1 VNLILTIAWTHVR
14 HRARQ
19 TLVAIAGVM
28 TGVGFSVMMA
38 AMMEGSQDDFIKTL
52 VDSLPHISVTDELRE
67 PTRQPADILYRAAE
81 FHGLTPEVRRPG
93 IKNPMATIAS
103 LKTWVPGALTASVQ
117 SKAVLRFAGRNLTTS
132 IVGIDPRTEADVS
145 NLSTHMKQGTLTSL
159 YRASNGILLGDRLAN
174 KIGARV
180 NSNITLASAVGG
192 SMSATVVGTFHSGF
206 RATDETTGYVLLKT
220 AQVLEKQTGIVNE
233 IRVRTRDPMQARLI
247 SERIG
252 EQTGYKSISWQEAQ
266 EDLLSAITLRN
277 VLMYTIV
284 GAILLVASFGTYNI
298 ISTIT
303 HEKTRDI
310 AILKSR
316 GVGVD
321 IRLSPHPRAGV
332 AGIQDTFFR
341 FQPSTGS
348 LFGEALFARYDR
360 CLGVE
365 HGRRLFSGP
374 RRGAAAPG
382 RYHPGR
388 DMSAALIEA
397 RQVTKVLGGIVPVT
411 LVRDINLAIMPRE
424 FIAITGPSGSGKSS
438 LLYLLGLLDLPTSGE
453 ILIDGRS
460 TTTMTEKERARVRL
474 TRLGFV
480 FQFHF
485 LLPEFSITENVALP
499 MRGLGKL
506 SPRAITARA
515 EELLDSFGLGDHRHK
530 TPDQLSGGQQQRVAV
545 ARALANDPP
554 VILADEPTGSLDSA
568 ATTQVFAILRD
579 LVALRGKT
587 VVAVTHDL
595 DLASQMHRG
604 IHIVDGRVVKD
615 ERLVAAA
622 ATV

>member
-1 VNLILTIAWTHVR
+1 VNLILAIAWTHVR

-67 PTRQPADILYRAAE
+67 PTRQPADIRYQAAE

-103 LKTWVPGALTASVQ
+103 LKTWVPGALTPSVQ

-132 IVGIDPRTEADVS
+132 IIGIDPRTEADVS
-145 NLSTHMKQGTLTSL
+145 NLATHMRQGTLTSL
-159 YRASNGILLGDRLAN
+159 YRASNAILLGDRLAS

-180 NSNITLASAVGG
+180 NSNITLASAEGA
-192 SMSATVVGTFHSGF
+192 SMNATVVGTFHTGF

-233 IRVRTRDPMQARLI
+233 IRVRTADPMQARLI

-310 AILKSR
+310 AILKSLGFMDQTIRAIFIFEALLVGFVGAVLGWIFGYLLTR
-316 GVGVD
+316 GLASLEFKTPFSDFNHLPVLYSAKHYALATGVALLSSLVAGYFPARSAARLHPVD
-321 IRLSPHPRAGV
+321 I
-332 AGIQDTFFR
+332 I
-341 FQPSTGS
+341 
-348 LFGEALFARYDR
+348 
-360 CLGVE
+360 
-365 HGRRLFSGP
+365 
-374 RRGAAAPG
+374 RGA
-382 RYHPGR
+382 
-388 DMSAALIEA
+388 
-397 RQVTKVLGGIVPVT
+397 T
-411 LVRDINLAIMPRE
+411 
-424 FIAITGPSGSGKSS
+424 
-438 LLYLLGLLDLPTSGE
+438 
-453 ILIDGRS
+453 
-460 TTTMTEKERARVRL
+460 
-474 TRLGFV
+474 
-480 FQFHF
+480 
-485 LLPEFSITENVALP
+485 
-499 MRGLGKL
+499 
-506 SPRAITARA
+506 
-515 EELLDSFGLGDHRHK
+515 
-530 TPDQLSGGQQQRVAV
+530 
-545 ARALANDPP
+545 
-554 VILADEPTGSLDSA
+554 
-568 ATTQVFAILRD
+568 
-579 LVALRGKT
+579 
-587 VVAVTHDL
+587 
-595 DLASQMHRG
+595 
-604 IHIVDGRVVKD
+604 
-615 ERLVAAA
+615 
-622 ATV
+622 

>member
-52 VDSLPHISVTDELRE
+52 VDALPHISITDELRQ
-67 PTRQPADILYRAAE
+67 PTRQPADLLYRAAE

-103 LKTWVPGALTASVQ
+103 LKTWVPGALTPSVQ

-132 IVGIDPRTEADVS
+132 IIGIDPRTEADVS
-145 NLSTHMKQGTLTSL
+145 TLATHMRQGTLTSL
-159 YRASNGILLGDRLAN
+159 YRSSNAILLGDRLAN

-180 NSNITLASAVGG
+180 NSNITLASAEGA

-310 AILKSR
+310 AILKSLGFMDQTIRAIFILEALLVGLVGAMLGWIFGYLLTR
-316 GVGVD
+316 GLASLEFKTPFSDYNHLPVLYSAKHYLLATSFALVSSLVAGYFPARAAARLHPVD
-321 IRLSPHPRAGV
+321 I
-332 AGIQDTFFR
+332 I
-341 FQPSTGS
+341 
-348 LFGEALFARYDR
+348 
-360 CLGVE
+360 
-365 HGRRLFSGP
+365 
-374 RRGAAAPG
+374 RGA
-382 RYHPGR
+382 
-388 DMSAALIEA
+388 
-397 RQVTKVLGGIVPVT
+397 T
-411 LVRDINLAIMPRE
+411 
-424 FIAITGPSGSGKSS
+424 
-438 LLYLLGLLDLPTSGE
+438 
-453 ILIDGRS
+453 
-460 TTTMTEKERARVRL
+460 
-474 TRLGFV
+474 
-480 FQFHF
+480 
-485 LLPEFSITENVALP
+485 
-499 MRGLGKL
+499 
-506 SPRAITARA
+506 
-515 EELLDSFGLGDHRHK
+515 
-530 TPDQLSGGQQQRVAV
+530 
-545 ARALANDPP
+545 
-554 VILADEPTGSLDSA
+554 
-568 ATTQVFAILRD
+568 
-579 LVALRGKT
+579 
-587 VVAVTHDL
+587 
-595 DLASQMHRG
+595 
-604 IHIVDGRVVKD
+604 
-615 ERLVAAA
+615 
-622 ATV
+622 